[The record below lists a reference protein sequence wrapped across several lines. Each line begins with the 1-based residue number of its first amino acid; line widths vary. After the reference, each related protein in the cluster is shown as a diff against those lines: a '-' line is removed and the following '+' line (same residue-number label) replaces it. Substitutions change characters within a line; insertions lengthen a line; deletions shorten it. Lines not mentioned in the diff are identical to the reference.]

1 MKQFEVETIHQSNVI
16 LDKESFIPFKY
27 LQFKVKLNFEAQ
39 TDLLATGPSQEEIGQ
54 KLSDAIVEAFNKL
67 PHSWHLN
74 KNTSPAEEKERA
86 WYEVFGDGVSKV
98 GRAQFIQEEE
108 VCQTSLEKDKEPDQ
122 PDHEA
127 LYLNYTILKNIT
139 RPSLRY
145 EVIPQKENEF
155 KLGRKTW
162 CAVTFE
168 AAATDLFDY
177 VDKIYS
183 RVTLAHSPTERW
195 VFYNA
200 RIALQSVTL
209 NEGCCFV
216 MIFDR
221 CKLDDTQELQTN
233 MD

>member
-1 MKQFEVETIHQSNVI
+1 VNTNTINEKKI
-16 LDKESFIPFKY
+16 E
-27 LQFKVKLNFEAQ
+27 
-39 TDLLATGPSQEEIGQ
+39 DL
-54 KLSDAIVEAFNKL
+54 KNKL
-67 PHSWHLN
+67 
-74 KNTSPAEEKERA
+74 
-86 WYEVFGDGVSKV
+86 
-98 GRAQFIQEEE
+98 EE
-108 VCQTSLEKDKEPDQ
+108 VYQILYAEKDKEPDQ
-122 PDHEA
+122 PDREA

-168 AAATDLFDY
+168 AVAIDLFDH

-183 RVTLAHSPTERW
+183 KATLAYSPTERW

-200 RIALQSVTL
+200 RIALQSVTP
-209 NEGCCFV
+209 EKGCCFV

-221 CKLDDTQELQTN
+221 CKLDETPELQTN
-233 MD
+233 NAEMRDLH